1 VVTTSGLPATIAI
14 SDTSILSQN
23 LVALKV
29 GTVTVIAKQAGDNNY
44 EPAESDPVIV
54 TVAPKADVQI
64 TWEPKSPIAYGTILS
79 AEHLNATASLDGQT
93 VEGHFYYNP
102 TFGYV
107 VTPES
112 RFVVNGK
119 LRLSATFVPTDRK
132 RFKNAYI
139 EVLVDIETEDATTD
153 DDGEE
158 APALTI
164 SKAGSA
170 KGLVNAAA
178 DALVI
183 TFTGTLEESTDG
195 VTWTPV
201 VGAED
206 GIYVVDVKVANQK
219 FYRSVK

>member
-1 VVTTSGLPATIAI
+1 
-14 SDTSILSQN
+14 
-23 LVALKV
+23 
-29 GTVTVIAKQAGDNNY
+29 QAGDKNY
-44 EPAESDPVIV
+44 EPAESNTVEV
-54 TVAPKADVQI
+54 TVAPKADAQI
-64 TWEPKSPIAYGTILS
+64 TWEPKSPITYGTILS
-79 AEHLNATASLDGQT
+79 VEQLNATAMVDGEK

-102 TFGYV
+102 AFGYV

-112 RFVVNGK
+112 PFVVNGK
-119 LRLSATFVPTDRK
+119 LRLSATFIPTDRK
-132 RFKNAYI
+132 RFKNAYT
-139 EVLVDIETEDATTD
+139 EVLIDIVVEEETTTD
-153 DDGEE
+153 DGED
-158 APALTI
+158 APALSI
-164 SKAGSA
+164 NKAGSV

-206 GIYVVDVKVANQK
+206 GTYVVDVKVASQK